1 MKSCD
6 ACVCALTLV
15 MSDSLRPWTTAHQAP
30 LSMGFFRQEYWS
42 GLPCPSPGNFPD
54 SGIEPVSSVAPTLQ
68 VDSYCWATGEAWKEV
83 RDAMNYPIVWQSKST
98 QSKDLLWSLEKISRE
113 DDMAGP
119 DAKRMGPCLGLGA
132 YSPCSLRWIHDDLQ
146 ILSFSFVRWNLS
158 SLLSFLLSLL

>member
-1 MKSCD
+1 M
-6 ACVCALTLV
+6 CVCSYFSHVRLFTTL
-15 MSDSLRPWTTAHQAP
+15 WTTAHQAP

-42 GLPCPSPGNFPD
+42 GLPCPSPRNFPD